1 MIEPG
6 PRALDAS
13 TLPVRY
19 RGGKMTI
26 FKACISICIVLFSE
40 IHFASNSQSVT
51 IPISQNIKFYRQQNS
66 IEQDQ
71 ISFSLIIN
79 FFKAT
84 LTKVNKLT
92 DIVRWVQSH
101 IEWY

>member
-1 MIEPG
+1 
-6 PRALDAS
+6 
-13 TLPVRY
+13 
-19 RGGKMTI
+19 MTI

-92 DIVRWVQSH
+92 DIGR
-101 IEWY
+101 